1 MHRCRFRASGSGTA
15 AIDVAVGMESVVGL
29 QTLRTGLWHLRNGGP
44 RQLRSWVLRRKAAER
59 NGDVL
64 ARGRDLTAD
73 MPVWPVA
80 ERGPRRPGVRVGV
93 IMDTFSASAWGCE
106 FAVVELTPKGWRDEL
121 ATSPIDLLFVE
132 SAWAGSGGAWRY
144 QLTGS
149 KAPSPELQSL
159 VAHCRGHGI
168 PTVFWNK
175 EDPPHFDDFL
185 DTARIFDRVFTT
197 DAALL
202 DRYRQALGHDRV
214 EELAFAAQPA
224 LHHPMR
230 QRGLH
235 QVLDIGFGGSYWSHK
250 FPERQAQMDLLLG
263 AAANVAER
271 RGIGFD
277 VYSRFEN
284 DPKYRFPER
293 FEPYVRGSL
302 DYERMLTAY
311 RAHKVMLNV
320 NSVVDSPTMLAR
332 RVFEILASGTPVV
345 STRSP
350 AVEHWFPNGEVAIV
364 DDQEEAELTLRAL
377 VRSPELRDRQVH
389 LAQRHIWR
397 QHTFSHR
404 ATQVLESVGLSD
416 PGAWRRPRVSVVAPT
431 IRPHLVPGIIATA
444 GRQQGVD
451 VQLVLLLHGF
461 DADEA
466 ELQSLAR
473 EAGVAELIVLRAGMD
488 RSLGTNLN
496 ALVAASDGDVIAKF
510 DDDDIY
516 GDHYLADA
524 CFALDYSGA
533 DLVGK
538 EARYLYLQSM
548 DATVLQNPH
557 REHRWADLVG
567 GPTMVGSRSTWI
579 ETPFEDRTL
588 GEDTSF
594 QRAIL
599 AAGGGIYS
607 ADRYNFIQMRGARAG
622 HTWHTEDERVLANSE
637 VLGFG
642 LGERHVLL

>member
-1 MHRCRFRASGSGTA
+1 M
-15 AIDVAVGMESVVGL
+15 GL
-29 QTLRTGLWHLRNGGP
+29 QTLRTGLWHLRKGGLK
-44 RQLRSWVLRRKAAER
+44 QMRSWMLRRRAAER
-59 NGDVL
+59 NGDVAAP
-64 ARGRDLTAD
+64 ARSLDDD

-80 ERGPRRPGVRVGV
+80 PRATRRPGVRVGV
-93 IMDTFSASAWGCE
+93 IMDTFSASAWGYE
-106 FAVVELTPKGWRDEL
+106 FDVVEVTPQGWREQL
-121 ATSPIDLLFVE
+121 AATPIDLLLVE
-132 SAWAGSGGAWRY
+132 SAWAGSSGAWRY

-149 KAPSPELQSL
+149 KAPSEALRAL
-159 VAHCRGHGI
+159 VAHCREQGI
-168 PTVFWNK
+168 PTAFWNK

-197 DAALL
+197 DAALIE
-202 DRYRQALGHDRV
+202 RYREALGHDRV

-230 QRGLH
+230 QKGLH
-235 QVLDIGFGGSYWSHK
+235 QVRDIGFGGSYWSHK

-263 AAANVAER
+263 AAAAVAQR

-277 VYSRFEN
+277 IYSRFEN

-293 FEPYVRGSL
+293 FEPHVRGSL

-345 STRSP
+345 STRSR

-397 QHTFSHR
+397 HHTFSHR
-404 ATQVLESVGLSD
+404 AAQVLESVGIAD
-416 PGAWRRPRVSVVAPT
+416 PAAPRRPRVSVIAPT
-431 IRPHLVPGIIATA
+431 IRPHLVPGIIETA
-444 GRQQGVD
+444 ARQVDVD
-451 VQLVLLLHGF
+451 VQLVLMLHGF
-461 DADEA
+461 DESDAT
-466 ELQSLAR
+466 LQALAR
-473 EAGVAELIVLRAGMD
+473 EAGLAELVVLRAGMD
-488 RSLGTNLN
+488 RSLGANLN
-496 ALVAASDGDVIAKF
+496 ALVGASDGDVIAKF
-510 DDDDIY
+510 DDDDLY
-516 GDHYLADA
+516 GEHYLLDA

-533 DLVGK
+533 ELVGK
-538 EARYLYLQSM
+538 EARYLYLESM
-548 DATVLQNPH
+548 DATVLQHPH

-567 GPTMVGSRSTWI
+567 GPTMVGPRATWA

-588 GEDTSF
+588 GEDTTF

-607 ADRYNFIQMRGARAG
+607 ADRFNFIQMRGARDG
-622 HTWHTEDERVLANSE
+622 HTWRTEDERILANSD
-637 VLGFG
+637 VLSFG
-642 LGERHVLL
+642 LAHEHVVI

>member
-1 MHRCRFRASGSGTA
+1 M
-15 AIDVAVGMESVVGL
+15 GL
-29 QTLRTGLWHLRNGGP
+29 QTLRTGWWHLRTGGP
-44 RQLRSWVLRRKAAER
+44 RQLHAWRLRRRAAER
-59 NGDVL
+59 NGDGS
-64 ARGRDLTAD
+64 ARELDLTDD
-73 MPVWPVA
+73 MPVWPIA

-93 IMDTFSASAWGCE
+93 IMDTFSASAWGYE
-106 FAVVELTPKGWRDEL
+106 FEVVELTPERWRDEV

-149 KAPSPELQSL
+149 KAPSPALQSL
-159 VAHCRGHGI
+159 VGHCREQGV

-202 DRYRQALGHDRV
+202 GRYREALGHDRV

-235 QVLDIGFGGSYWSHK
+235 QVRDVGFGGSYWSHK

-271 RGIGFD
+271 RAIGFD
-277 VYSRFEN
+277 IYSRFEN

-293 FEPYVRGSL
+293 FEPFVRGSL

-350 AVEHWFPNGEVAIV
+350 AVEHWFPNGEVTIV

-397 QHTFSHR
+397 HHTFSHR
-404 ATQVLESVGLSD
+404 ASQVLASVGLDD
-416 PGAWRRPRVSVVAPT
+416 PGAWKRPRVSVIAPT
-431 IRPHLVPGIIATA
+431 IRPHLVPGIIQTA
-444 GRQQGVD
+444 ARQADVD
-451 VQLVLLLHGF
+451 VQLLLMLHGF

-466 ELQSLAR
+466 ELQRLAHD
-473 EAGVAELIVLRAGMD
+473 AGLADLVVLRAGMD
-488 RSLGTNLN
+488 RSLGANLN
-496 ALVAASDGDVIAKF
+496 ALVAASDGDVIAKL
-510 DDDDIY
+510 DDDDLY
-516 GDHYLADA
+516 GDHYLSDA
-524 CFALDYSGA
+524 CFALDYSA
-533 DLVGK
+533 AELVGK
-538 EARYLYLQSM
+538 EARYCYLEAL

-567 GPTMVGSRSTWI
+567 GPTMVGPRSTWTA
-579 ETPFEDRTL
+579 TPFEDRTL
-588 GEDTSF
+588 GEDTAF
-594 QRAIL
+594 QRGIL

-607 ADRYNFIQMRGARAG
+607 ADRYSFIQMRGARAG
-622 HTWHTEDERVLANSE
+622 HTWRTEDERILANSE
-637 VLGFG
+637 VRSFG
-642 LGERHVLL
+642 VAERHVLL

>member
-1 MHRCRFRASGSGTA
+1 MS
-15 AIDVAVGMESVVGL
+15 L
-29 QTLRTGLWHLRNGGP
+29 QTLRTGLWHLRKGGTK
-44 RQLRSWVLRRKAAER
+44 QLRSWMLRRTAAAR
-59 NGDVL
+59 NGDL
-64 ARGRDLTAD
+64 AALQRPAQTRAGIASPTARRELQD
-73 MPVWPVA
+73 EIPVWPVA
-80 ERGPRRPGVRVGV
+80 ERGTRRPDVRVGV
-93 IMDTFSASAWGCE
+93 IMDTFSASAWGYE
-106 FAVVELTPKGWRDEL
+106 FSVVELTPQGWRDEL
-121 ATSPIDLLFVE
+121 ATTPIDLLFVE

-149 KAPSPELQSL
+149 KAPSAELQAL
-159 VAHCRGHGI
+159 VAHCREQGI

-185 DTARIFDRVFTT
+185 DTAGIFDRVFTT

-202 DRYRQALGHDRV
+202 DRYREALGHERI

-230 QRGLH
+230 QKGLH
-235 QVLDIGFGGSYWSHK
+235 QVRDIGFGGSYWSHK

-263 AAANVAER
+263 AASNVAAR

-277 VYSRFEN
+277 IYSRFEN
-284 DPKYRFPER
+284 DPKYRFPEQFER
-293 FEPYVRGSL
+293 FVRGSL

-345 STRSP
+345 STRSA

-364 DDQEEAELTLRAL
+364 DDQEEAELTMRAL

-404 ATQVLESVGLSD
+404 ATQVLASVGLDD
-416 PGAWRRPRVSVVAPT
+416 PGAWQRPRVSVIAPT
-431 IRPHLVPGIIATA
+431 IRPHLVPGIIQTA
-444 GRQQGVD
+444 ARQTGVD
-451 VQLVLLLHGF
+451 VQLLLLLHGF
-461 DADEA
+461 DADDA
-466 ELQSLAR
+466 ELGRLAR
-473 EAGVAELIVLRAGMD
+473 DAGLADLVVMRAGMD

-496 ALVAASDGDVIAKF
+496 TLVAATDGEIIAKF

-516 GDHYLADA
+516 GDHYLLDA

-533 DLVGK
+533 ELVGK
-538 EARYLYLQSM
+538 EARYMYLEAM

-557 REHRWADLVG
+557 GEHRWADLVG
-567 GPTMVGSRSTWI
+567 GPTMVGPRSTWVA
-579 ETPFEDRTL
+579 TPFEDRTL
-588 GEDTSF
+588 GEDTTF

-607 ADRYNFIQMRGARAG
+607 ADRFNFIQMRGARAG
-622 HTWHTEDERVLANSE
+622 HTWHTGDERILANSR
-637 VLGFG
+637 VHGFG
-642 LGERHVLL
+642 LAEGHVLL